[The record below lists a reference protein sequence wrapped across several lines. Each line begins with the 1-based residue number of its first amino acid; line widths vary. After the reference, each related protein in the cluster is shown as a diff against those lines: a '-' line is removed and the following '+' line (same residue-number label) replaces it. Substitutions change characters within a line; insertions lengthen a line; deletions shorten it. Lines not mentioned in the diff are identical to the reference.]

1 MRNILLVEDNITDG
15 QFIKQTFNDINKY
28 LNIEIVNDVE
38 AAMNYLQTNPP
49 FQKAIMPDLIILDL
63 MNPCLKIVEF
73 IKSDAALRRIPVI
86 ILSSSSDQEYIN
98 KCCFNFAN
106 AFIIKPKEKERFI
119 EIINAIDNFWFKQ
132 TTLSSIPK

>member
-15 QFIKQTFNDINKY
+15 QFIKKTFNDINKY
-28 LNIEIVNDVE
+28 LNIEIVNDE
-38 AAMNYLQTNPP
+38 ENAMNYLQTNPP

-63 MNPCLKIVEF
+63 MNSCLKIVEF
-73 IKSDAALRRIPVI
+73 IKSDTALRRIPVI

-98 KCCFNFAN
+98 NCCLNFAN
-106 AFIIKPKEKERFI
+106 AIIIKPKEKERFI

-132 TTLSSIPK
+132 TRLSSIPK